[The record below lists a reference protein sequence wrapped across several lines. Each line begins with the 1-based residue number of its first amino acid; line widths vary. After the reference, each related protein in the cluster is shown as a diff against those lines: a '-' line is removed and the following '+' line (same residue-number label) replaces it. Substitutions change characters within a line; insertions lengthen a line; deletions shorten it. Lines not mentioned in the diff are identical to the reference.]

1 MIGNYSR
8 RYLIVIDDMRVEQWC
23 NMEPAFPADHGI
35 SSRIVV
41 TTSIQSIANACSI
54 PKGYI
59 YKMEKLD
66 AECSKN
72 LFFRSASIEEC
83 SPDMERGSES
93 LRKKCDG
100 LPLALICVGQFLRT
114 EGALTGQTCS
124 DICSKLGYYL
134 ENKDNNALARMQGLL
149 ARSYACLPCHDA
161 KACLLYLGM
170 FPSNYPIRRRR
181 LLMRWLAEGLVR
193 KQPHPRLGDA
203 AVNNFRTF
211 MDRNIVHPVGV
222 STNDEVKTCQLPGMM
237 LEFILH
243 RSISEGFITLVSDEN
258 VMPRYAP
265 RRLAVQLNTAAV
277 KDRLGPRSDLSLVR
291 SLMVSGI
298 ASQCVLDFSR
308 YRLLKVLDLEQC
320 DGLTDQHLEGVSN
333 LLLLKYLSLGGEVTM
348 LPKKIETL
356 SFLET
361 LDVRRAKV
369 DVMVFPVEA
378 IVLPK
383 LIHLFG
389 KFKLFGKVSDKI
401 LKFFDAGKSK
411 LQTLAGFVTD
421 SNQGFL
427 QLIGHMKNLK
437 KIKIWCRSIPDGNNF
452 HLISNA
458 IQNYIEDGDDL
469 NDARSLSVHF
479 NECSEDIMNFSLQGA
494 CNLSTLKLQGDL
506 HQIPPFVPSL
516 VALTE
521 LSLTS
526 TTLWQE
532 LLTSLTELRCLV
544 YLKLVAQ
551 NLEGFVIKVGAFQSL
566 QRLCMVVQ
574 NPSFLEIQDGAL
586 PQLVSLQLMYENLAN
601 LPLINIGG
609 IKRLREV
616 VLDSAVNGRSRKNWE
631 DVAKKH
637 ANRPRILFIERT
649 RRARSEHYVA
659 QAEKPS
665 TLHRNWLQNDIRN
678 LFVRN

>member
-1 MIGNYSR
+1 M
-8 RYLIVIDDMRVEQWC
+8 
-23 NMEPAFPADHGI
+23 
-35 SSRIVV
+35 
-41 TTSIQSIANACSI
+41 
-54 PKGYI
+54 
-59 YKMEKLD
+59 
-66 AECSKN
+66 
-72 LFFRSASIEEC
+72 
-83 SPDMERGSES
+83 
-93 LRKKCDG
+93 
-100 LPLALICVGQFLRT
+100 
-114 EGALTGQTCS
+114 
-124 DICSKLGYYL
+124 
-134 ENKDNNALARMQGLL
+134 
-149 ARSYACLPCHDA
+149 
-161 KACLLYLGM
+161 
-170 FPSNYPIRRRR
+170 
-181 LLMRWLAEGLVR
+181 
-193 KQPHPRLGDA
+193 
-203 AVNNFRTF
+203 
-211 MDRNIVHPVGV
+211 
-222 STNDEVKTCQLPGMM
+222 
-237 LEFILH
+237 
-243 RSISEGFITLVSDEN
+243 
-258 VMPRYAP
+258 
-265 RRLAVQLNTAAV
+265 
-277 KDRLGPRSDLSLVR
+277 
-291 SLMVSGI
+291 
-298 ASQCVLDFSR
+298 
-308 YRLLKVLDLEQC
+308 
-320 DGLTDQHLEGVSN
+320 
-333 LLLLKYLSLGGEVTM
+333 
-348 LPKKIETL
+348 
-356 SFLET
+356 
-361 LDVRRAKV
+361 
-369 DVMVFPVEA
+369 
-378 IVLPK
+378 
-383 LIHLFG
+383 
-389 KFKLFGKVSDKI
+389 
-401 LKFFDAGKSK
+401 
-411 LQTLAGFVTD
+411 
-421 SNQGFL
+421 
-427 QLIGHMKNLK
+427 
-437 KIKIWCRSIPDGNNF
+437 
-452 HLISNA
+452 ISNA

-494 CNLSTLKLQGDL
+494 CNISTLKLQGDL

-665 TLHRNWLQNDIRN
+665 TLHRNWLQNGIRN

>member
-265 RRLAVQLNTAAV
+265 RRLAVQLSTAAV

-298 ASQCVLDFSR
+298 ASQCVLDFNR

-437 KIKIWCRSIPDGNNF
+437 KN
-452 HLISNA
+452 
-458 IQNYIEDGDDL
+458 
-469 NDARSLSVHF
+469 
-479 NECSEDIMNFSLQGA
+479 
-494 CNLSTLKLQGDL
+494 
-506 HQIPPFVPSL
+506 
-516 VALTE
+516 
-521 LSLTS
+521 
-526 TTLWQE
+526 
-532 LLTSLTELRCLV
+532 
-544 YLKLVAQ
+544 
-551 NLEGFVIKVGAFQSL
+551 
-566 QRLCMVVQ
+566 
-574 NPSFLEIQDGAL
+574 
-586 PQLVSLQLMYENLAN
+586 
-601 LPLINIGG
+601 
-609 IKRLREV
+609 
-616 VLDSAVNGRSRKNWE
+616 
-631 DVAKKH
+631 
-637 ANRPRILFIERT
+637 
-649 RRARSEHYVA
+649 
-659 QAEKPS
+659 
-665 TLHRNWLQNDIRN
+665 
-678 LFVRN
+678 